1 MLFTVLALR
10 LLGFLPREQDLT
22 TMTDRLTRIETRLE
36 NLSARAGNGGNSAL
50 ADRLAAVESAVKAVE
65 TNSANLDGRVTE
77 ATDAARSARARAE
90 AAAKAAAQASDSP
103 QGLVGQSDLD
113 ALTSRLDRLEKTT
126 KAIETELAKSTNAA
140 SDQAARIA
148 LLATS
153 VRLAVERGNGFAAE
167 LDDLKSVVKDPRELA
182 PLEPFAASGVP
193 TPAVLQRDLSALT
206 PALLK
211 ASNVSTSEGGFLS
224 RLQSNAEHL
233 VRVRPLDETPGDEP
247 ENIVL
252 RIEFKSARGDI
263 PGALVEFAKLPATAR
278 APAEEWI
285 KKAESRE
292 AAIALARKIST
303 DALSALATVR

>member
-1 MLFTVLALR
+1 MSEAA
-10 LLGFLPREQDLT
+10 D
-22 TMTDRLTRIETRLE
+22 
-36 NLSARAGNGGNSAL
+36 SARN
-50 ADRLAAVESAVKAVE
+50 
-65 TNSANLDGRVTE
+65 
-77 ATDAARSARARAE
+77 ARARAE
-90 AAAKAAAQASDSP
+90 AAQASDNP
-103 QGLVGQSDLD
+103 HGMIGQSDLD
-113 ALTSRLDRLEKTT
+113 ALSARLATLEKTT
-126 KAIETELAKSTNAA
+126 RAIQTELSKSTNGA
-140 SDQAARIA
+140 SDEAARVA

-167 LDDLKSVVKDPRELA
+167 LDDLKTVIKDPRELA

-211 ASNVSTSEGGFLS
+211 AANVSTSEGGFLS
-224 RLQSNAEHL
+224 RLQANAEHL
-233 VRVRPLDETPGDEP
+233 VRVRPLDEAPGDEP

-252 RIEFKSARGDI
+252 RIELKSARGDI
-263 PGALVEFAKLPATAR
+263 PGALAEFAKLPAAAR

-303 DALSALATVR
+303 EALGALARVR